1 MKKIFFLML
10 VVCFS
15 FQGTLFSKDKLVI
28 STWGY
33 NGDLLKKYIY
43 EPFEKKYGVEIVLE
57 TGNNAAR
64 LNKLKLRKGKGVDLI
79 YLASSYTMDAI
90 ELELFEKINRANL
103 TNLSEIYPV
112 ARSPFGEDYGPAYTV
127 MRVGIIYD
135 TAQLGNPINSWN
147 DLWRNDLRNKIS
159 VPNITTTAGPTI
171 VMTAGR
177 YKKVDAFMQSDTA
190 FGALKDLK
198 QNILKTYNRSSDLAN
213 MFAQGEIAAG
223 VAMNFV
229 MPRVKKALPS
239 AVWVDPQE
247 GSFVNINTINVVKGS
262 PNKEL
267 GEKYINF
274 VLSEKIQKDI
284 ALAKVDSPVNVNV
297 ILNQKQAEGLTYG
310 GELIGSFQD
319 VNWGEINKR
328 KKNWISQWNEIFA
341 N

>member
-90 ELELFEKINRANL
+90 ELGLFEKINRANL

-159 VPNITTTAGPTI
+159 VPNITTTAGP
-171 VMTAGR
+171 
-177 YKKVDAFMQSDTA
+177 
-190 FGALKDLK
+190 
-198 QNILKTYNRSSDLAN
+198 
-213 MFAQGEIAAG
+213 
-223 VAMNFV
+223 
-229 MPRVKKALPS
+229 
-239 AVWVDPQE
+239 
-247 GSFVNINTINVVKGS
+247 
-262 PNKEL
+262 
-267 GEKYINF
+267 
-274 VLSEKIQKDI
+274 
-284 ALAKVDSPVNVNV
+284 
-297 ILNQKQAEGLTYG
+297 
-310 GELIGSFQD
+310 
-319 VNWGEINKR
+319 
-328 KKNWISQWNEIFA
+328 
-341 N
+341 